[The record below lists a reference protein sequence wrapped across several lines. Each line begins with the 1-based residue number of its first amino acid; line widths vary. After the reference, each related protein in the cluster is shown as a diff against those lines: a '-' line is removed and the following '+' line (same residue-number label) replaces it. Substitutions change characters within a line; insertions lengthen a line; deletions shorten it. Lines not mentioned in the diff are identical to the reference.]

1 MLTGTGIWSRALR
14 YGDHAEAADAAAELE
29 ALGYGAL
36 WVPDTG
42 GDLFG
47 AVGNLLAA
55 TRQTPVATGI
65 LNIWMHAAEEAA
77 RQFHEL
83 TAEHGH
89 RLLLG
94 IGVSHA
100 RLVDRV
106 EQPGT
111 YRRPVE
117 HIDAFLDDLDAADPP
132 VPSDDRLIAALGSR
146 MLDVARRRTAGTHLY
161 LVTPDRTAATRATL
175 GGASVVAVEQGVVLE
190 ADRGRAHA
198 IARQHLATYLDLPN
212 YTNNWKRG
220 GFTDDDLVAGGSDR
234 LVDALYAWGDD
245 AAIARRLDAHRAAG
259 ASHVCVQVITADPSA
274 FPRAEW
280 RALAPAL
287 VSG

>member
-29 ALGYGAL
+29 ALGYGAF

-65 LNIWMHAAEEAA
+65 LNIWMHTAAEAA
-77 RQFHEL
+77 RQFDEL
-83 TAEHGH
+83 TTEHGH

-111 YRRPVE
+111 YRRPVA
-117 HIDAFLDDLDAADPP
+117 HIEAFLDDLDAADPP
-132 VPSDDRLIAALGSR
+132 VPSDDRLIAALGPR
-146 MLDVARRRTAGTHLY
+146 MLDVARRRAAGTHLY
-161 LVTPDRTAATRATL
+161 LVTPEHTAATRATL
-175 GGASVVAVEQGVVLE
+175 GGASVVAVEQGWCW
-190 ADRGRAHA
+190 RQ
-198 IARQHLATYLDLPN
+198 IAATP
-212 YTNNWKRG
+212 TPSPASTWPPTSTCPTTR
-220 GFTDDDLVAGGSDR
+220 TTGS
-234 LVDALYAWGDD
+234 
-245 AAIARRLDAHRAAG
+245 AAG
-259 ASHVCVQVITADPSA
+259 SPTTTSSPVAATGSSTPSSHGETTQRSPAASTPTALPA
-274 FPRAEW
+274 RATCAC
-280 RALAPAL
+280 RSSP
-287 VSG
+287 

>member
-1 MLTGTGIWSRALR
+1 VLTGTGIWSRALR
-14 YGDHAEAADAAAELE
+14 YGDQAEAADAAAELE

-36 WVPDTG
+36 WVPDVG

-55 TRQTPVATGI
+55 TRRTTVATGI
-65 LNIWMHAAEEAA
+65 LNIWMHTAADAA
-77 RQFHEL
+77 RYFDEL
-83 TAEHGH
+83 TAQHGH

-117 HIDAFLDDLDAADPP
+117 RVDAYLDDLDAAVPP
-132 VPSDDRLIAALGSR
+132 VLRDDRLLAALGPR
-146 MLDVARRRTAGTHLY
+146 MLDVAARRTAGTHLY
-161 LVTPDRTAATRATL
+161 LVAPEHTAAARATL
-175 GGASVVAVEQGVVLE
+175 GVGLVVAVEQGVVLE
-190 ADRGRAHA
+190 ADRSKAHA

-212 YTNNWKRG
+212 YTNNWKRS
-220 GFTDDDLVAGGSDR
+220 GFTDADLGAGGSDR
-234 LVDALYAWGDD
+234 LVDALYAWGDA
-245 AAIARRLDAHRAAG
+245 AAIARRLEAHRDAG
-259 ASHVCVQVITADPSA
+259 ATHVCVQVVTADPAA
-274 FPRAEW
+274 FPLAEW

-287 VSG
+287 VGR

>member
-1 MLTGTGIWSRALR
+1 VLTGTGIWSRALR
-14 YGDHAEAADAAAELE
+14 YGDQAEAADAAAELE

-36 WVPDTG
+36 WVPDVG

-47 AVGNLLAA
+47 AVGNLLTAA
-55 TRQTPVATGI
+55 PRTTVATGI
-65 LNIWMHAAEEAA
+65 LNIWMHTAIDAA
-77 RQFHEL
+77 RQFDEL
-83 TAEHGH
+83 TAERGG

-100 RLVDRV
+100 RLVDRASQV
-106 EQPGT
+106 GT
-111 YRRPVE
+111 YQRPVE
-117 HIDAFLDDLDAADPP
+117 HIDAYLDDLDAADPP
-132 VPSDDRLIAALGSR
+132 VPKDDRLLAALGPR

-161 LVTPDRTAATRATL
+161 LVTPEHTAAARATL
-175 GGASVVAVEQGVVLE
+175 GAAPVVAVEQSVVLVE
-190 ADRGRAHA
+190 DRADAHA

-220 GFTDDDLVAGGSDR
+220 GFTDDDLGGGGSDR

-245 AAIARRLDAHRAAG
+245 SAIARRVGAHRDAG
-259 ASHVCVQVITADPSA
+259 ATHVCVQVVTADPAA

-287 VSG
+287 ASG